1 MATTVRSVPAR
12 KPIRVDIL
20 ARPDSS
26 PCTLFG
32 LHEFLNSAGVG
43 WETNVEGG
51 AGQTLFEARIVAAGS
66 EPFRC
71 PSGLLV
77 TPDATIADSS
87 ASEVALVPALAT
99 PAWTL
104 PQAHDAR
111 ELDWLRERRAQG
123 GIVASACTG
132 TLVLAASGVLD
143 GCEATSH
150 WAYRDLFRVHYPRV
164 HLRLDRNL
172 CVSGAGNRV
181 VTCGGA
187 TVWHDLALHL
197 IVRFWGIDHAR
208 RVARYWVLPERG
220 IDQSPYSVLSP
231 YIPHDDA
238 VVRDCQF
245 WAVDHFA
252 EPNPV
257 SIMARNSGLPR
268 ATFARRFRRAT
279 GYQPMEYVHA
289 VRVDRAKEALER
301 TERNIEE
308 IGHEVGYEDAVSF
321 RRLFKRKTGLTPSEY
336 RRKFGIGRF
345 RQYELAES
353 SADHAGAENGV

>member
-1 MATTVRSVPAR
+1 MATSANSVPR
-12 KPIRVDIL
+12 RQPIRVDIL
-20 ARPDSS
+20 ARPDTS

-32 LHEFLNSAGVG
+32 LHDFLNSAGIG

-51 AGQTLFEARIVAAGS
+51 AGKPLFDSRIVAADP

-71 PSGLLV
+71 SSGLLV
-77 TPDATIADSS
+77 TPDAAIADASE
-87 ASEVALVPALAT
+87 SEVALVPALAT
-99 PAWTL
+99 PAWML
-104 PQAHDAR
+104 PREHDPR
-111 ELDWLRERRAQG
+111 ELDWLREKHARGR
-123 GIVASACTG
+123 IVGSACTG

-150 WAYRDLFRVHYPRV
+150 WAYRDLFRIHYPRV

-172 CVSGAGNRV
+172 CVSGTGNRV

-220 IDQSPYSVLSP
+220 VDQSPYSVLSP

-245 WAVDHFA
+245 WAVDHYA

-257 SIMARNSGLPR
+257 SIMARNSSLPR

-289 VRVDRAKEALER
+289 IRVDKAKEALER
-301 TERNIEE
+301 TEQSIEE

-336 RRKFGIGRF
+336 RRKFGTRRF
-345 RQYELAES
+345 RRYALEPP
-353 SADHAGAENGV
+353 SA

>member
-1 MATTVRSVPAR
+1 MAAHVRSVPR
-12 KPIRVDIL
+12 RQPISVDIL
-20 ARPDSS
+20 ARPDTS

-32 LHEFLNSAGVG
+32 LYEFLNSAGVG
-43 WETNVEGG
+43 WEANVAGEAG
-51 AGQTLFEARIVAAGS
+51 AALFDARIVAA
-66 EPFRC
+66 EPGPFHC
-71 PSGLLV
+71 SSGLLV
-77 TPDATIADSS
+77 TPDAAIAD
-87 ASEVALVPALAT
+87 AVESEIALVPSLAA

-104 PQAHDAR
+104 PQGHDAR
-111 ELDWLRERRAQG
+111 ELDWLRDRHAQG

-132 TLVLAASGVLD
+132 ALVLAATGLLD

-164 HLRLDRNL
+164 DLRLDRNL
-172 CVSGAGNRV
+172 CVSGPGNRI

-187 TVWHDLALHL
+187 TAWHELALHL
-197 IVRFWGIDHAR
+197 VVRFWGIDHAR

-231 YIPHDDA
+231 FIPHDDA

-245 WAVDHFA
+245 WAVDHYA
-252 EPNPV
+252 EHNPV
-257 SIMARNSGLPR
+257 SIMARSSGLPR

-289 VRVDRAKEALER
+289 IRVDKAKESLER
-301 TERNIEE
+301 TKRSIEA

-321 RRLFKRKTGLTPSEY
+321 RRLFKRRTGLTPSEY
-336 RRKFGIGRF
+336 RRKFGTRRF
-345 RQYELAES
+345 RRYELEKP
-353 SADHAGAENGV
+353 SA

>member
-1 MATTVRSVPAR
+1 MAAR
-12 KPIRVDIL
+12 EQSGPGCQPIRVDIL
-20 ARPDSS
+20 ARSDTS

-32 LHEFLNSAGVG
+32 LYEFLNSAGVG
-43 WETNVEGG
+43 WEANV
-51 AGQTLFEARIVAAGS
+51 AGETGQALFDARIVAPAP

-71 PSGLLV
+71 ATGLLV
-77 TPDATIADSS
+77 TPDAAIADSAES
-87 ASEVALVPALAT
+87 AIALVPSLAV

-104 PQAHDAR
+104 PGEHDPR
-111 ELDWLRERRAQG
+111 ELDWLRDKHAQG
-123 GIVASACTG
+123 GIVGSACTG
-132 TLVLAASGVLD
+132 TLVLAASGLLD

-150 WAYRDLFRVHYPRV
+150 WAYRNLFRLHYPRV
-164 HLRLDRNL
+164 DLRLDRNL
-172 CVSGAGNRV
+172 CVSGPGNRI

-187 TVWHDLALHL
+187 TAWHELALHL
-197 IVRFWGIDHAR
+197 VVRFWGIDHAR

-220 IDQSPYSVLSP
+220 VDQSPYSVLSP
-231 YIPHDDA
+231 FIPHDDA

-245 WAVDHFA
+245 WAVDHYA

-257 SIMARNSGLPR
+257 SIMARNSSLPR

-289 VRVDRAKEALER
+289 IRVDKAKEALER
-301 TERNIEE
+301 TEQSIEE

-336 RRKFGIGRF
+336 RRKFGTRRF
-345 RQYELAES
+345 RRYALEPP
-353 SADHAGAENGV
+353 SA

>member
-1 MATTVRSVPAR
+1 MAENLRSAPR
-12 KPIRVDIL
+12 RQPISVDIL

-32 LHEFLNSAGVG
+32 LYEFLNSAGVG
-43 WETNVEGG
+43 WETNV
-51 AGQTLFEARIVAAGS
+51 AGEAPEALFSARIVAAAP
-66 EPFRC
+66 EPFPC
-71 PSGLLV
+71 SSGLLV
-77 TPDATIADSS
+77 TPDAAIGDGPDC
-87 ASEVALVPALAT
+87 EVALVPALAT

-104 PQAHDAR
+104 PEGHDPR
-111 ELDWLRERRAQG
+111 ELEWLRDRHARG

-132 TLVLAASGVLD
+132 TLVLAASGLLD
-143 GCEATSH
+143 GYEATSH
-150 WAYRDLFRVHYPRV
+150 WAYRDLFRTHYPRV
-164 HLRLDRNL
+164 DLRLDKNL
-172 CVSGAGNRV
+172 CISGPGNRL

-220 IDQSPYSVLSP
+220 VDQSPYSVLSP

-245 WAVDHFA
+245 WAVDHYA
-252 EPNPV
+252 EHNPV
-257 SIMARNSGLPR
+257 TTMARNSGLAR

-279 GYQPMEYVHA
+279 GYHPMEYVHA
-289 VRVDRAKEALER
+289 IRVDKAKEALER
-301 TERNIEE
+301 TEQSIEA
-308 IGHEVGYEDAVSF
+308 IGHEVGYEDGVSF

-336 RRKFGIGRF
+336 RRKFGARRF
-345 RQYELAES
+345 HRYELERP
-353 SADHAGAENGV
+353 SA